1 MAESIQNF
9 NHLKIHSQYSI
20 CEGAIKIDD
29 LKDFSKE
36 KNIKSLGLCDTSNLC
51 GALEFAEKIS
61 KTGTQPIIGTQIN
74 FRYANTSGLL
84 PLYALNENG
93 YKKIIELSSL
103 SYLKNDELNEPHL
116 DFEELLNQ
124 SDGVSIFSGT
134 INGLFGQLFDKG
146 KYKEI
151 EGLYTKLKSVYNNNF
166 YIEIQRH
173 GDNGEKLFESFLL
186 NSSDILSL
194 PIIAIICPID
204 GD

>member
-166 YIEIQRH
+166 C
-173 GDNGEKLFESFLL
+173 
-186 NSSDILSL
+186 NS
-194 PIIAIICPID
+194 
-204 GD
+204 